1 MSIQSNYYSIN
12 NIKDTY
18 EETHIK
24 RNYKNLLN
32 RRLIM
37 DNPKNNLNMNTYNEM
52 NDKLCNYDLKNFG
65 DINGCSI
72 KSKKNFNK
80 NPMPDFISRISDD
93 SFISQYLPIQ
103 NQEIDYEELNK
114 VYKNNFSY
122 INNNKKNFNK
132 KLNSLNELKTI
143 NEADFE
149 KEYCYNKYQNVFSP
163 SF

>member
-1 MSIQSNYYSIN
+1 MSIQSNYYTIN

-32 RRLIM
+32 KRIIM
-37 DNPKNNLNMNTYNEM
+37 DNPKNNLNMHTYNQI
-52 NDKLCNYDLKNFG
+52 NDTLCNYNLNNFG

-72 KSKKNFNK
+72 KDKKNYNK
-80 NPMPDFISRISDD
+80 NPMPDFISRISDN

-103 NQEIDYEELNK
+103 NQEIDFEELNK
-114 VYKNNFSY
+114 VYKTNINY
-122 INNNKKNFNK
+122 INNNNNLDTTLK
-132 KLNSLNELKTI
+132 SLNELKTV